1 MVSTRAGSAVLSG
14 NSPLLEA
21 GILQRVCEFVG
32 PGQHIFV
39 ATVSKAFHAA
49 CAKVPSH
56 RIRGLCHLSH
66 WKANYSAK
74 MTLSRSAFAS
84 VSCFKWALD
93 SGLQRFLNG
102 RYSEGSFGEVIDS
115 DFWRL
120 QRIAGQFSDV
130 ETLQAALEAGV
141 PLSPDMICGAAD
153 SGSLAKLL
161 WLHTEHNC
169 QLFDDVTDHAARGGN
184 VDMLKWLKEKGLDF
198 TENTF
203 KYGAMGGS
211 VPVLQYLHDQK
222 CPWDHEVSGEAAR
235 HGQLTALKWLL
246 EHDAPE
252 GCLHE
257 AAEAGGDE
265 ETLEW
270 VEARIDAEY
279 LKHHQQQQQQQQQ

>member
-66 WKANYSAK
+66 LKANYSAK

-130 ETLQAALEAGV
+130 ETLQAALEA
-141 PLSPDMICGAAD
+141 
-153 SGSLAKLL
+153 
-161 WLHTEHNC
+161 EHNC

-184 VDMLKWLKEKGLDF
+184 VDMLKWLNEKGLDF

-211 VPVLQYLHDQK
+211 FPVLQYLHDQN

-235 HGQLTALKWLL
+235 HGELTALKWLL

-252 GCLHE
+252 GSLHE

-279 LKHHQQQQQQQQQ
+279 LKQQQQQQQQ